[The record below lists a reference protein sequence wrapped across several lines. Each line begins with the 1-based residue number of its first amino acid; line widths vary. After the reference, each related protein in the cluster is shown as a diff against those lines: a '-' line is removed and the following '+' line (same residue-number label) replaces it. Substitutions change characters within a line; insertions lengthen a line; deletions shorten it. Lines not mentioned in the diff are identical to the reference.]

1 MHIIHFAFE
10 CGGFDNRL
18 MRGGLSPLVW
28 NLSREYAAR
37 GHRVS
42 IVTPAHGL
50 LGALRRDHAIEE
62 TDYVHEHRVPLVL
75 DPKVWPDHPSEI
87 TLELTT
93 RAHRLRLEGVDVYFL
108 SDDFLDLLPDR
119 LYPPPGTE
127 GRDLA
132 HFKPLV
138 FQVAGAHFVRRHLGG
153 GPAVVH
159 GFEPYYH
166 YLLPPV
172 FAGDPDLRTVS
183 TVAANAPVTQ
193 KVYRPQVERLLALFG
208 ADADLDA
215 LDGRPP
221 AQDGPTAT
229 MARALAGTRMHV
241 EYGPDHVSFLPLIV
255 AHADLVDFVSP
266 GQRDHCATFRD
277 TPFESLFATLPLA
290 RMLRERAD
298 KLLMGGC
305 GTADSWL
312 ARDPRA
318 VDRASVL
325 RSLGLDPARPVFY
338 HAARYA
344 VHHKGQLELMRA
356 VEDVLAA
363 DPEIS
368 FVLRF
373 ATGGGGA
380 TASAPANAHFQSV
393 ADRYPGRVH
402 LEWRLAGE
410 DTLFEQAACADFC
423 VFPSKYELDGFLI
436 AQAEAMACGAVPL
449 ATAQT
454 VTAHFG
460 HALPPGDPASTG
472 FALPGS
478 FRDDDPALA
487 GALTTRIREA
497 AALWR
502 TDPEAYARLSE
513 RARATARSFTW
524 RRSADLRLAAFA
536 DLLRG
541 RSRPYPV
548 EDAVRY
554 GWFDVLSPAAWTEHR
569 ALVAGSAAALGDV
582 DAYGRCA
589 PLDEAAHERL
599 FEAAYA
605 RADFVR
611 CARVASAAGRADWS
625 ARLRGRCRTRQD
637 AAGRWHVAYTHP
649 GARHVDVAVTGTIR
663 ASELESRAEAAVSD
677 EAVPTGSGVV
687 LAPLTPAGEGVFRGT
702 LDGPPVGRHLLV
714 MLTLA
719 SGRVTWDTVEVRDLG
734 GGPGDTVEATGQA
747 GRPGGTVE
755 EPSPAFGPEDTAR
768 AGTPAHTVEGSA
780 PAGGPADTAKRPVS
794 ALRPQD
800 TAQTGRP
807 QDTAQVTDRAGRPAR
822 RSRPPFRLVATDL
835 DGTLLRDDLTVSART
850 LRALARVREAGAR
863 HLVVTG
869 RPATA
874 CKQYLAALGYRG
886 LAVCGQG
893 AQLYDAGADRLLT
906 SASLDLDLARSVVER
921 VEAVLGPLELGV
933 VTAPPESRFKVT
945 PRFGERVRHGWDVTA
960 DRELLWSGPIDKLVL
975 HHPDVP
981 EDELE
986 SEARRLCGD
995 EVTVVH
1001 SVRGMVEVLPPGTTK
1016 GAGVARAA
1024 ELLGFGAAETIAF
1037 GDMPNDIPLL
1047 AWAGHGVAVGNA
1059 HPALR
1064 AMADEIAPG
1073 NDEDG
1078 VAVVLERL
1086 FGVPGTASVA
1096 DRTSPPSL
1104 TSVTGVKGTAEV
1116 ADPPTPAGATGTADS
1131 TDLPTPADA
1140 ATATAVTGAAHAA
1153 GERDRPAAEREA

>member
-42 IVTPAHGL
+42 LVTPAHGL

-62 TDYVHEHRVPLVL
+62 LDYVHEHRVPLVL
-75 DPKVWPDHPSEI
+75 DPKVWPGHPPEI
-87 TLELTT
+87 TLDLTT

-108 SDDFLDLLPDR
+108 SDAFLDLLPDR

-138 FQVAGAHFVRRHLGG
+138 FQVAGAHFIRRHLGG

-166 YLLPPV
+166 YLLPPL
-172 FAGDPDLRTVS
+172 FAGDPLLRTVS

-208 ADADLDA
+208 VEADLDA
-215 LDGRPP
+215 PDARPP
-221 AQDGPTAT
+221 AEDSAAAT

-241 EYGPDHVSFLPLIV
+241 EYGPDHVSFLPLIM

-290 RMLRERAD
+290 RMVRERAD

-305 GTADSWL
+305 GISDSWL
-312 ARDPRA
+312 ARDPGA
-318 VDRASVL
+318 VDRAAVL
-325 RSLGLDPARPVFY
+325 RSLGLDPERPVFY

-356 VEDVLAA
+356 VEEVLAA
-363 DPEIS
+363 DPEVS

-380 TASAPANAHFQSV
+380 AAAGPANAHFQAV
-393 ADRYPGRVH
+393 ADRYPDRVH
-402 LEWRLAGE
+402 LDWRLAGE

-487 GALTTRIREA
+487 GALTARIREA

-502 TDPEAYARLSE
+502 TDRDAYTRLSE

-524 RRSADLRLAAFA
+524 RHSADLRLAAFA
-536 DLLRG
+536 DLLDG
-541 RSRPYPV
+541 RRRPYPV
-548 EDAVRY
+548 QDAVRY
-554 GWFDVLSPAAWTEHR
+554 GWFDALPAAAWTEHR
-569 ALVAGSAAALGDV
+569 ALVARSAAALGDV

-589 PLDEAAHERL
+589 PLDEAACERL
-599 FEAAYA
+599 FAAAYA

-611 CARVASAAGRADWS
+611 CARVARAAGRQDWA

-637 AAGRWHVAYTHP
+637 AAGRWHVTYTHP
-649 GARHVDVAVTGTIR
+649 GARHVDVAVTGTVR
-663 ASELESRAEAAVSD
+663 ASDLESRAEAVASD
-677 EAVPTGSGVV
+677 EAVPAGSGVV
-687 LAPLTPAGEGVFRGT
+687 LAPLAPAGDGVFRGT

-719 SGRVTWDTVEVRDLG
+719 SGRVTWDSIEVAATAG
-734 GGPGDTVEATGQA
+734 GQDKVTSEGAEGSGGSGGSGGSEATVRVA
-747 GRPGGTVE
+747 
-755 EPSPAFGPEDTAR
+755 
-768 AGTPAHTVEGSA
+768 A
-780 PAGGPADTAKRPVS
+780 PAGGPAGA
-794 ALRPQD
+794 A
-800 TAQTGRP
+800 
-807 QDTAQVTDRAGRPAR
+807 
-822 RSRPPFRLVATDL
+822 RPPFRLVATDL

-921 VEAVLGPLELGV
+921 VEAALGTLELGV

-945 PRFGERVRHGWDVTA
+945 PRFGERVRHGWDVTT
-960 DRELLWSGPIDKLVL
+960 DRGLLWTDPIDKLVL

-1024 ELLGFGAAETIAF
+1024 ELLGLTAAETVAF

-1086 FGVPGTASVA
+1086 FG
-1096 DRTSPPSL
+1096 
-1104 TSVTGVKGTAEV
+1104 TAEETGDAGGTRDV
-1116 ADPPTPAGATGTADS
+1116 TETGDIGAAGDAGAAPDVHGTGAVGATG
-1131 TDLPTPADA
+1131 
-1140 ATATAVTGAAHAA
+1140 GA
-1153 GERDRPAAEREA
+1153 GESPRSRPHPVPERGA